1 MPICQTHRPDL
12 PVAVKVGV
20 HVACCVIA
28 GVEERSRKIDGS
40 AQRSFAGGKVK
51 KVRGARRKTRSWR
64 CLERASE
71 RKTVGEGCPGAQGQL
86 SKPHPALMS
95 LLRACT
101 ARLSPD
107 AWTQP
112 AVHMARWRSAD
123 HEGQRDGIAGTSRQ
137 KTGGSSGPRSGNSRR
152 AHARQ
157 MAVRSQRGL

>member
-40 AQRSFAGGKVK
+40 AQRSFAGGKLK
-51 KVRGARRKTRSWR
+51 KVRGARRKTRRWR
-64 CLERASE
+64 CLERA
-71 RKTVGEGCPGAQGQL
+71 RQRLGKGARGQL

-95 LLRACT
+95 LLRAHT

-107 AWTQP
+107 ARTQP
-112 AVHMARWRSAD
+112 AVHMAHWRSAD
-123 HEGQRDGIAGTSRQ
+123 HDGQRDGIAGTSRR
-137 KTGGSSGPRSGNSRR
+137 KTGGAAGPGRGTVGEHMPGRWRCGRSG
-152 AHARQ
+152 
-157 MAVRSQRGL
+157 L